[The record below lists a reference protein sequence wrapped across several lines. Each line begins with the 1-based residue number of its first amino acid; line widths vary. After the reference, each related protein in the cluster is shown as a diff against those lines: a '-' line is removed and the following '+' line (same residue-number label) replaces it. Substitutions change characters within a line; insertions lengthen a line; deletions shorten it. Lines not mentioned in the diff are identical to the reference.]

1 MSGFDQLLSVPLVG
15 AGAISGSFLNVV
27 IHRVPAKESIVLPP
41 SHCPTCHTHLAPAD
55 LVPIVSW
62 LLLGGRCR
70 YCETPIS
77 SRYPMVEALTGILF
91 AVVGWRI
98 GWTAALPAY
107 LVLVGFLVALAAID
121 IDTTTL
127 PRRLI
132 HACAAAGTV
141 LLGVA
146 SAVGDDWRRMGWAAI
161 GAAGVYATFRII
173 HAAARGGFGY
183 GDVRL
188 GALLGGYLGWLG
200 LSYVP
205 VGIFLGFVLGSV
217 VGVALM
223 VGAKADRRTALP
235 FGPFL
240 AAGALVTIAAGPTL
254 VDALW
259 RF

>member
-1 MSGFDQLLSVPLVG
+1 MMLDQVLTVPLVG

-41 SHCPTCHTHLAPAD
+41 SHCPRCETHLAPAD

-62 LLLGGRCR
+62 LVLGGKCR
-70 YCETPIS
+70 YCAAPIS
-77 SRYPMVEALTGILF
+77 RRYPFVEALTAALF
-91 AVVGWRI
+91 AVIGVRVGWSPE
-98 GWTAALPAY
+98 LPAY
-107 LVLVGFLVALAAID
+107 LVLVGFLVALGAID

-132 HACAAAGTV
+132 YAGSATGTV
-141 LLGVA
+141 MLGVA
-146 SAVGDDWRRMGWAAI
+146 SAVLGEWHRMRWAAI
-161 GAAGVYATFRII
+161 GAAGVYVAFRII

-188 GALLGGYLGWLG
+188 GAMLGGYLGWLG

-205 VGIFLGFVLGSV
+205 VGIFAGFVLGSI

-240 AAGALVTIAAGPTL
+240 AGGALLTIAAGPSF
-254 VDALW
+254 VDAVW